1 MASKWNGCQR
11 LSFGSQTTWTY
22 FDNPSFHLPIM
33 ESHMLSPHRSDDV
46 IEALVHVACGETAS
60 VQVKHIYRESL
71 RNLVRLAKA
80 ERTQEMKIDF
90 GHFLAENEWHMLH

>member
-1 MASKWNGCQR
+1 
-11 LSFGSQTTWTY
+11 
-22 FDNPSFHLPIM
+22 M
-33 ESHMLSPHRSDDV
+33 ESHMLSSRRSDDV

-80 ERTQEMKIDF
+80 ECTQEMKTDF
-90 GHFLAENEWHMLH
+90 DHLLAENDRHLLH